1 MGKYTYSVI
10 IFNVCSGCC
19 ELSASSTGSFTTEE
33 GRVGTQG
40 LGVDDLEKRSF
51 SCACGEHNPSFL
63 SCTSSVLATVPKSLP
78 VSPINLV
85 AKRLKKLFLFL
96 CNMQFIANMMVV
108 KIFVFIAKCMLA
120 KRIFVLIIPV
130 RWL

>member
-33 GRVGTQG
+33 GRVGTQV
-40 LGVDDLEKRSF
+40 LGVDDLEKGSF

-63 SCTSSVLATVPKSLP
+63 ICTSSVLATVPKSLP

-85 AKRLKKLFLFL
+85 AKRLKKTFL
-96 CNMQFIANMMVV
+96 V
-108 KIFVFIAKCMLA
+108 FVQYAIYCEYDGG
-120 KRIFVLIIPV
+120 
-130 RWL
+130 